1 MIFRD
6 VLIFDQIFL
15 SPQVKRC
22 MIISNKHGI
31 FELSH
36 ELLNDLRLTNLG
48 NKEISGIFQNVIEL
62 WSSAR
67 SFP

>member
-15 SPQVKRC
+15 SPQVKRS
-22 MIISNKHGI
+22 MIIGNKHGI

-48 NKEISGIFQNVIEL
+48 NQEISGIFQNVIEL